1 MPGNK
6 YLLQN
11 VKMERNNWNKLIKK
25 KQKKHCTKRQ

>member
-11 VKMERNNWNKLIKK
+11 FKMERNNWNKLIKK
-25 KQKKHCTKRQ
+25 KQKKTLH